1 MSVDYDAWLDRKL
14 YEHDLERERDY
25 EHQQQLEQQ
34 EYELDQAQDNEE

>member
-14 YEHDLERERDY
+14 YEYDLERERDY

-34 EYELDQAQDNEE
+34 NELDEVQADEE